1 MQKKLIDIVP
11 LEREGWYLT
20 RQIFNKRGLAAIETK
35 PLRNVRIENEEE
47 VAPKEAEHFVARR
60 ELDENGKAHCSHCGK
75 KLGVAKTNYCPNCGS
90 RFVEPEPITEALKP
104 EGEEEE

>member
-20 RQIFNKRGLAAIETK
+20 RRMYNNRGLSAIESK
-35 PLRNVRIENEEE
+35 PLNTVPVEGVEEIQ
-47 VAPKEAEHFVARR
+47 PKEAEHFVARR
-60 ELDENGKAHCSHCGK
+60 ELDESGKAHCSHCGK
-75 KLGVAKTNYCPNCGS
+75 KLGVVKTNYCANCGS